1 MIDIERFKTESRNAK
16 ALIQKMFGRFKR
28 NTPKDFDEVVH
39 GLHDAAFEKTDCL
52 QCANCCK
59 TTSPIFYQR
68 DIERASK
75 LLKIKPGDFM
85 VKYLRADEENDF
97 VLKQTPCAFL
107 DDENRCF
114 IYEARP
120 AACREYP
127 HTNRKNVVKVLDLTL
142 ENSQICPAVFEI
154 YKGLTQVYPKAKL

>member
-1 MIDIERFKTESRNAK
+1 MRWSMVYMM
-16 ALIQKMFGRFKR
+16 L
-28 NTPKDFDEVVH
+28 
-39 GLHDAAFEKTDCL
+39 
-52 QCANCCK
+52 
-59 TTSPIFYQR
+59 
-68 DIERASK
+68 
-75 LLKIKPGDFM
+75 LLKKQIACNVPIA
-85 VKYLRADEENDF
+85 VKRADEENDF